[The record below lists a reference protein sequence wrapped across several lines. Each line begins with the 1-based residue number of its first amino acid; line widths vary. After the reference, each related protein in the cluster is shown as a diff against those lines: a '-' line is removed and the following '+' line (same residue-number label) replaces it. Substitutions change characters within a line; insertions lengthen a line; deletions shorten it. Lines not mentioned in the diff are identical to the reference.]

1 MIARMYRR
9 EAAWTEEKI
18 STEERTRR
26 RAGPEGLK
34 RTMEALRKL
43 AQRMLEQ
50 KRVLQKSQLGVACT
64 YLLNQWEPLSA
75 HLRHGASQL
84 DNNKIENAIRPTALG
99 KKNWLF
105 FGHPDAGKRSAV
117 LYSLIISCLRHRKDP
132 HAYLRDILTRLPRM
146 TNQEDITP
154 LMPKNWVP
162 AS

>member
-1 MIARMYRR
+1 MTA
-9 EAAWTEEKI
+9 
-18 STEERTRR
+18 ERQPAPGCPT
-26 RAGPEGLK
+26 K
-34 RTMEALRKL
+34 RKFF
-43 AQRMLEQ
+43 
-50 KRVLQKSQLGVACT
+50 
-64 YLLNQWEPLSA
+64 LLW
-75 HLRHGASQL
+75 
-84 DNNKIENAIRPTALG
+84 NAFHN

-146 TNQEDITP
+146 TNQDDITP